1 MTHNWNLYTK
11 STNKKVPCVFPST
24 LKGAFRSDLH
34 LLAVVGCSW
43 RLHFLISMK
52 NGLGKQNPQEFAWGW
67 WVIHKADCYLE
78 LLGDIFG
85 WDFFWKSSG
94 SSIICAGVKSFL
106 IKQKLLWNQLLTS
119 CWSQSKAPTHGA
131 KEHKHCFLFSK
142 RSQNDYLCRNFFFEN
157 CRSKGL
163 PFWALKKP
171 SLFVEKSCV
180 QKNISRLWGKPAGIL
195 AFALKKN
202 GDLVTG
208 DKKVNIHLG
217 NSAFETVIQ
226 SFIIDSPID
235 SISCSTKTCLKRP
248 RAAPYSKVVTW

>member
-11 STNKKVPCVFPST
+11 STNKKVPGVFPST

-142 RSQNDYLCRNFFFEN
+142 GHKMTTSAVTFSLKIVVQRVFLFEP
-157 CRSKGL
+157 SKNP
-163 PFWALKKP
+163 PFLLKKVVSKKI
-171 SLFVEKSCV
+171 SLASEGNLLVSWLLRK
-180 QKNISRLWGKPAGIL
+180 
-195 AFALKKN
+195 KKN